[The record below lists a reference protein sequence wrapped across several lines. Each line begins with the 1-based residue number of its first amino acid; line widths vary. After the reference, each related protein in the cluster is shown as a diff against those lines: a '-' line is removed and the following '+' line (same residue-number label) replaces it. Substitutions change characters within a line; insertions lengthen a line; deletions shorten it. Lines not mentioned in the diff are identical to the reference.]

1 MRSYIFTPHE
11 KNMIKRYIEKR
22 ERLDGF
28 SILLH
33 KIKTN
38 KEELFQDIELMKQLI
53 ALIGE

>member
-1 MRSYIFTPHE
+1 
-11 KNMIKRYIEKR
+11 MIKRYIEKR